1 VTHSKHR
8 DMFNSLLNYWKLTK
22 NYDPS
27 EVGEL

>member
-8 DMFNSLLNYWKLTK
+8 DMFNALLTYWKLNK

-27 EVGEL
+27 EVGDE